1 MRFSGLKKQVFKVI
15 KMKCPSCEKNN
26 LMEVDDIVS
35 DIEGHFFVV
44 KGKRCT
50 SYGEEFIPEKGG
62 QKMIEIARNL
72 EIWGEPLKLHRKLSQ
87 SARGTVIRIPT
98 DIEKNMK
105 LKGNEEVLISKIGK
119 NKLLIEIVG

>member
-1 MRFSGLKKQVFKVI
+1 
-15 KMKCPSCEKNN
+15 MKCPTCGKSN
-26 LMEVDDIVS
+26 LVEVSDIVS
-35 DIEGHFFVV
+35 EIEGHFFVV
-44 KGKRCT
+44 SGKRCI
-50 SYGEEFIPEKGG
+50 SCGEDFISEKEG

-72 EIWGEPLKLHRKLSQ
+72 GIWGEPLKLHRKLSQ

-119 NKLLIEIVG
+119 NKLLIEIVT